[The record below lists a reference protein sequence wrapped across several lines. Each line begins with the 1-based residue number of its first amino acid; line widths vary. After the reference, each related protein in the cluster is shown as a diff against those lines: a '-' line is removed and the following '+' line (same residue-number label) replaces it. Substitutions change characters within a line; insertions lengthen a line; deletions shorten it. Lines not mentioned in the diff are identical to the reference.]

1 MTLQLSPQAAA
12 RELLARR
19 AARVSLVDYARY
31 IEVPG
36 APLGKSARWKSADD
50 DDDEAE
56 AFAPVETELAAHH
69 VLTLEAIQRCL
80 ETPYGRLMIFE
91 PPGSAKS
98 TYGSVVAPTW
108 AMGRWPGYKFIGA
121 SYGSDLARK
130 LGRRARSIVRQRK
143 FAALFQTGI
152 SSESA
157 AADEWALDSGSEYM
171 SGGILSGITGNRAR
185 GIVIDD
191 PVKGRAEAESAVIR
205 KRTIEAYEDDL
216 KTRLMPG
223 GSVIIIQ
230 TRWHEEDLAGSILPA
245 DYAGESGLIEC
256 RDGQTWEVICLQA
269 RAERTDDPLGRQVGE
284 YLWPEWF
291 GAQHWAQFERKPRT
305 WASLFQQ
312 RPAPQEG
319 DLFKRE
325 YLRFY
330 GPTAEIKPPRREF
343 LTVYGASDYAVTAD
357 GGDFTVHV
365 VVGID
370 AEGRLWLLDLWRGQ
384 TASDVWIETF
394 CDLVLKWRPMAWAEE
409 TGQIKASL
417 GPFITKRQ
425 RARRAFVAREQFP
438 TRGDKAVRSQSI
450 RGMMALDG
458 LYVPADAP
466 WLEALMAELM
476 TFPMGSHDDQVDAL
490 GLIGQL
496 LDRMFMK
503 KPAGDGKT
511 KPATGYQPASGAS
524 APGDWQT
531 Y

>member
-1 MTLQLSPQAAA
+1 MNLQLSPADAA

-31 IEVPG
+31 IDVPG
-36 APLGKSARWKSADD
+36 APASTSTQWATADD
-50 DDDEAE
+50 DADEDGGYARI
-56 AFAPVETELAAHH
+56 ETELAAHH
-69 VLTLEAIQRCL
+69 VLTLQAIQRCL

-130 LGRRARSIVRQRK
+130 LGRRARSIVRQPKYR
-143 FAALFQTGI
+143 ALFSTGL
-152 SSESA
+152 SSESS

-171 SGGILSGITGNRAR
+171 SGGLLSGMTGNRAR
-185 GIVIDD
+185 AIIIDD

-205 KRTIEAYEDDL
+205 KRTVEAYEDDL

-230 TRWHEEDLAGSILPA
+230 TRWHEMDLAGSILPEG
-245 DYAGESGLIEC
+245 YAGESGMIDC
-256 RDGQTWEVICLQA
+256 RDGQRWEVICLPA
-269 RAERTDDPLGRQVGE
+269 KAERADDPLGRQVGE
-284 YLWPEWF
+284 YIWPEWF
-291 GAQHWAQFERKPRT
+291 DRQHWAQFERKPRT
-305 WASLFQQ
+305 WASLYQQ
-312 RPAPQEG
+312 RPAPEEG

-330 GPTAEIKPPRREF
+330 SVPPARDT
-343 LTVYGASDYAVTAD
+343 LTVYGASDYAVTAE
-357 GGDFTVHV
+357 GGDYTVHV

-370 AEGRLWLLDLWRGQ
+370 AGGRLWLLDLWRGQ
-384 TASDVWIETF
+384 TASDQWIEVF

-417 GPFITKRQ
+417 GPWITKRQ

-438 TRGDKAVRSQSI
+438 TRGDKATRAQSI

-458 LYVPADAP
+458 LYVPENAP
-466 WLEALMAELM
+466 WLEALIAELL
-476 TFPMGSHDDQVDAL
+476 TFPTGAHDDQVDAL

-496 LDRMFMK
+496 LDRMFK
-503 KPAGDGKT
+503 RAPDEAEKP
-511 KPATGYQPASGAS
+511 KPRQDYRSTTDTVT
-524 APGDWQT
+524 PGDWQT